1 MAPPS
6 PDPVSPAQA
15 SAERQSTAPL
25 AERKISQ
32 PAGGMLRALP
42 WTVAVCCALG
52 AAWLGQSLVI
62 ARADAV
68 ASRHRETLT
77 GLTLQSAQQ
86 QLEAERILARH
97 RWQDAERHSAE
108 LATQLEPTKQELATR
123 TSTRETQ
130 NELADLKLTI
140 LRSTLSSA
148 PSLAVSLWN
157 PKTQRGILDVQHLP
171 ALTAHE
177 DYQLWLIAPPQTS
190 PVDAGVFTVDA
201 LSGRARV
208 SFTARQTAATLD
220 PIEALFITRERKGG
234 APQPAGSIVLQGK

>member
-25 AERKISQ
+25 TERKISQ
-32 PAGGMLRALP
+32 PAGGVQRALP
-42 WTVAVCCALG
+42 WAVAVCCALG

-97 RWQDAERHSAE
+97 RWQDAAE
-108 LATQLEPTKQELATR
+108 LAAQLDRTKQELATR

-130 NELADLKLTI
+130 NDLADLKLTI

-201 LSGRARV
+201 LSGRTRV

-220 PIEALFITRERKGG
+220 PIEAVFITRERKGG
-234 APQPAGSIVLQGK
+234 APQPAGPIVLQGK